1 MNTPNQES
9 IKLSSPADDDSLGY
23 GHLIGIVLKR
33 WPWMLGAISISLVG
47 ALAIAITEE
56 SVYLSSMQLIVEPNF
71 ESRIDLENL
80 DTPLGGKI
88 NDVDYA
94 TQLNVMRS
102 EHFLAEALKRIE
114 RDYPNLTIKQV
125 SKNFQ
130 LIQVTEKDTA
140 TRIFAASYEANN
152 AKLTRDFLEA
162 LKTVYL
168 EYNQRQQQERLSRG
182 LDYINRQ
189 LESTRI
195 SLQSSQAALERFREQ
210 AKIVDPS
217 TQAQK
222 EIESLNSVTT
232 EKQKIQADI
241 AETQSKYQFLLKQLQ
256 LSPDKALIASRLS
269 QSGKIQELLKQLQ
282 TTELE
287 LAERRTLFTEA
298 DPTLKL
304 LVKKQQ
310 NQQQILAA
318 TVREIT
324 KNSSKNLA
332 INSFADLQ
340 LGETDLSLISE
351 LLITNTNLQGLNARL
366 LKINKFENES
376 PIQI

>member
-1 MNTPNQES
+1 
-9 IKLSSPADDDSLGY
+9 
-23 GHLIGIVLKR
+23 
-33 WPWMLGAISISLVG
+33 
-47 ALAIAITEE
+47 
-56 SVYLSSMQLIVEPNF
+56 
-71 ESRIDLENL
+71 
-80 DTPLGGKI
+80 
-88 NDVDYA
+88 
-94 TQLNVMRS
+94 MRS